1 MNKNVARTFYDYRT
15 KNREEIICCS
25 CGYVG
30 KFDYKNKECPKCGT
44 SHIKCD
50 NFYFSRWYNN
60 SKHTFNIIETNVQQ
74 KSFYVKKINV
84 KTNLCC
90 DDKDSYK
97 LNVLSEEIFETWFD
111 VENPESM
118 KIKKNNVD
126 ISTTKSNIQ
135 KALSHIDLNSSD
147 FENTIFSAYKNDIVC
162 GETLSNVIMDLRKY
176 PQYEIFYN
184 TYNNLKCLKNLNNSY
199 LQQGKSPSKI
209 LHIPKTV
216 WNTIYKLNEEDDFSG
231 NIFKQWKD
239 ILPFIKNYKNKPDV
253 VNKVLTIGVRID
265 KYKLQNIIEL
275 FVENN
280 YDIDKLYTYL
290 SEDIY
295 TYQGIDDI
303 KEGFQILYDYIHMSK
318 LMNVSFE
325 KYPKSLKLRHDL
337 AEKNLNI
344 IVTDKEK
351 REMELVL
358 SKDIYKD
365 LEYKDDI
372 YEVLRPTCAQDIIE
386 EGKRL
391 HHCVGSY
398 VDLVRN
404 NQTMILFMRDKNY
417 PKESLITL
425 EVRDGTL
432 RQYAGSCD
440 RKPTEKE
447 MKFIEKYCKKKDL
460 EISGSHMKY
469 YR

>member
-1 MNKNVARTFYDYRT
+1 MNKNVARSFYDIKKSRRLET
-15 KNREEIICCS
+15 LCCT

-30 KFDYKNKECPKCGT
+30 EFDSYDKKCPKCGT
-44 SHIKCD
+44 TNIKND
-50 NFYFSRWYNN
+50 NFYISHWYNN
-60 SKHTFNIIETNVQQ
+60 SKFTFNVVESNIKQ
-74 KSFYVKKINV
+74 KSFYIKKINI
-84 KTNLCC
+84 KTNLHYENE
-90 DDKDSYK
+90 DSYK
-97 LNVLSEEIFETWFD
+97 LDVINEDVFETWFD
-111 VENPESM
+111 AENPKAM
-118 KIKKNNVD
+118 KIKKNNEE
-126 ISTTKSNIQ
+126 ISITKSNIQ
-135 KALSHIDLNSSD
+135 KALSNININSEE
-147 FENTIFSAYKNDIVC
+147 FKNTIFHSYEFGLCANDTFSKIVIN
-162 GETLSNVIMDLRKY
+162 LKQF

-184 TYNNLKCLKNLNNSY
+184 TYENLACLKNLKTSY
-199 LQQGKSPSKI
+199 LNKGSSPSEI
-209 LHIPKTV
+209 LQIPKSI
-216 WNTIYKLNEEDDFSG
+216 WNTIYNLNQEDNFNG
-231 NIFKQWKD
+231 CMFKQWEY
-239 ILPFIKNYKNKPDV
+239 ILPFIKNYKNKPDI
-253 VNKVLTIGVRID
+253 VNKVLSIGMKID
-265 KYKLQNIIEL
+265 KFKFQNIIEL
-275 FVENN
+275 FTEDN
-280 YDIDKLYTYL
+280 YDMDRLYDYL

-337 AEKNLNI
+337 ATKNLNI

-358 SKDIYKD
+358 SKDLYKD

-432 RQYAGSCD
+432 RQYAGNCD